1 MSPEMVTMAYNKDF
15 GNVEVM
21 RHKTL
26 PIIAEQAHPEER
38 DNPVYTNMLINYLLK
53 TVMK

>member
-1 MSPEMVTMAYNKDF
+1 MVTLAINKDY

-21 RHKTL
+21 KHKTL

-38 DNPVYTNMLINYLLK
+38 GNPIYTNMLINYLIK
-53 TVMK
+53 QVTQ